1 MKEAQNIAGI
11 QKKETSVVKSTLI
24 MAGLKSFLLMRVFI
38 NEVKTYKKGNNAWL
52 SKYFISKK
60 YAKKENA
67 WDAIV
72 IRGNLP
78 LKLFAQIWT
87 LITTLVS

>member
-1 MKEAQNIAGI
+1 MHGYQNISS
-11 QKKETSVVKSTLI
+11 Q
-24 MAGLKSFLLMRVFI
+24 R
-38 NEVKTYKKGNNAWL
+38 
-52 SKYFISKK
+52 K